1 MISNNVSD
9 IQSESIITNGS
20 NVFNNLHEELS
31 SSFLSNTSMASSI
44 KRKKR
49 KLNNGEVYWKFE
61 DNNVLKK
68 EIKKL
73 KVNKKIA
80 DITLIKMKTCFHQI
94 VAFKQIETR
103 KK

>member
-44 KRKKR
+44 KQKKR

-61 DNNVLKK
+61 DSNVLKK

-73 KVNKKIA
+73 KVN
-80 DITLIKMKTCFHQI
+80 
-94 VAFKQIETR
+94 ENW
-103 KK
+103 